1 MAETINIK
9 QAVKIAEDYFKEL
22 YHEKETSESMGLP
35 LNYSWIAFDIAEA
48 KEDSNTYIIKCEV
61 KPNIFASLKH
71 TYVLQVSKEGVIMG
85 VKRE

>member
-1 MAETINIK
+1 MAESINIT

-35 LNYSWIAFDIAEA
+35 PNYSWIAFDIVEA

-61 KPNIFASLKH
+61 KPNMFGSLKH
-71 TYVLQVSKEGVIMG
+71 TYVLNINKEGVIMG